1 MVKKIKDMTDFQLIS
16 DFVEASNA
24 TNSNS
29 DKLEVLKTYTQYESV
44 CRALNYT
51 YDTYKQYGVTSA
63 NCKKNSDLMG
73 HPNTYGD
80 FFSLLDDLNN
90 RICTGHAAIANV
102 NRFVHENYIYK
113 DLIFNII
120 DRNLKTRSTA
130 STINKVKP
138 GLIPT
143 FDVALAKAFDEKTQK
158 KVDYKDTWY
167 ISRKLDGV
175 RCLAIIDGEGDVR
188 FFSRQGKEFLTLENL
203 KADIKALGLKNK
215 VLDGEVCIVDANGD
229 EDFASIIKEIKR
241 KDHTITNPFYWMF
254 DMLSMK
260 DFESKASEVKFGQRI
275 LDLTNAVSTSFQLY
289 GVSQMI
295 GVLEQKIGNDQVFSE
310 MMTESKANGW
320 EGLMLRKDSTYK
332 GKRSNEILKVK
343 QMHDEEYIVVDLE
356 NDIHRVIVD
365 GAEVEELMLKN
376 VIIEHKGNQVRV
388 GSGFSHEQRR
398 HYFENPNEILGKQI
412 TVQYFEESQSK
423 SGEYS
428 LRFPVIKAVY
438 SEVRTF

>member
-1 MVKKIKDMTDFQLIS
+1 MTDFQLIS

-44 CRALNYT
+44 CKALNYT

-63 NCKKNSDLMG
+63 NCKKKSDLMG
-73 HPNTYGD
+73 HPNTYGSI
-80 FFSLLDDLNN
+80 FTLLDDLNN
-90 RICTGHAAIANV
+90 RVCTGHTAIANV
-102 NRFVHENYIYK
+102 NRFVNENYIYK
-113 DLIFNII
+113 DLIFNMI

-130 STINKVKP
+130 SMINKVKP

-158 KVDYKDTWY
+158 KVDWNDRWFV
-167 ISRKLDGV
+167 SRKLDGV
-175 RCLAIIDGEGDVR
+175 RCLTVIDANGEPK
-188 FFSRQGKEFLTLENL
+188 FFSRQGKEFLTLDNL
-203 KADIKALGLKNK
+203 KTDIKALGLKNT
-215 VLDGEVCIVDANGD
+215 VLDGEVCIVDENGN
-229 EDFASIIKEIKR
+229 EDFAGIIKEIKR
-241 KDHTITNPFYWMF
+241 KDHTIVKPYYWMF
-254 DMLSMK
+254 DMLSME
-260 DFESKASEVKFGQRI
+260 DFNSKTSETTFGQRI
-275 LDLTNAVSTSFQLY
+275 TDLLDLSLGKGLTL
-289 GVSQMI
+289 I
-295 GVLEQKIGNDQVFSE
+295 GVLQQQISNDQIFSE
-310 MMTESKANGW
+310 MMAESKANGW
-320 EGLMLRKDSTYK
+320 EGLMLRKDAAYK
-332 GKRSNEILKVK
+332 GKRSDEILKVK
-343 QMHDEEYIVVDLE
+343 QMFDDEYVVVDLE

-438 SEVRTF
+438 DGVRTF

>member
-1 MVKKIKDMTDFQLIS
+1 MTDFQLIS

-44 CRALNYT
+44 CKALNYT

-73 HPNTYGD
+73 HPNTYGSI
-80 FFSLLDDLNN
+80 FTLLDDLNN
-90 RICTGHAAIANV
+90 RVCTGHTAIANV

-130 STINKVKP
+130 SMINKVKP

-158 KVDYKDTWY
+158 KVIWEDRWFV
-167 ISRKLDGV
+167 SRKLDGV
-175 RCLAIIDGEGDVR
+175 RCLTVIDANGEPK
-188 FFSRQGKEFLTLENL
+188 FFSRQGKEFLTLDNL
-203 KADIKALGLKNK
+203 KTDIKALGLKNT
-215 VLDGEVCIVDANGD
+215 VLDGEVCILDENGN
-229 EDFASIIKEIKR
+229 EDFAGIIKEIKR
-241 KDHTITNPFYWMF
+241 KDHTIATPFYWMF
-254 DMLSMK
+254 DMLDMQ
-260 DFESKASEVKFGQRI
+260 DFNSKTSEVTFGQRI
-275 LDLTNAVSTSFQLY
+275 ADLNALFNTSKLKLY
-289 GVSQMI
+289 SPLLI

-310 MMTESKANGW
+310 MMAESKAGGW

-343 QMHDEEYIVVDLE
+343 QMFDDEYTVVDLE
-356 NDIHRVIVD
+356 NDVHRVIVD
-365 GAEVEELMLKN
+365 GSEVEELMLKN
-376 VIIEHKGNQVRV
+376 VIIEHKGNRVHV

-398 HYFENPNEILGKQI
+398 HYFANPNEILGKQI

-438 SEVRTF
+438 DGVRTF

>member
-1 MVKKIKDMTDFQLIS
+1 MTDFQLIS

-44 CRALNYT
+44 CKALNYT

-73 HPNTYGD
+73 HPNTYGSL
-80 FFSLLDDLNN
+80 FTLLDDLNN
-90 RICTGHAAIANV
+90 RVCTGHTAIANV
-102 NRFVHENYIYK
+102 NRFVHENFIYK

-130 STINKVKP
+130 SMINKVKP

-158 KVDYKDTWY
+158 KVIWEDRWFV
-167 ISRKLDGV
+167 SRKLDGV
-175 RCLAIIDGEGDVR
+175 RCLTVIDANGEPK
-188 FFSRQGKEFLTLENL
+188 FFSRQGKEFLTLDNL
-203 KADIKALGLKNK
+203 KTDIKALGLKNT
-215 VLDGEVCIVDANGD
+215 VLDGEVCIVDENGD

-241 KDHTITNPFYWMF
+241 KDHTIATPFYWMF
-254 DMLSMK
+254 DMLDMQ
-260 DFESKASEVKFGQRI
+260 DFNSKTSEVTFGQRI
-275 LDLTNAVSTSFQLY
+275 ADLNALFNTSKL
-289 GVSQMI
+289 I

-310 MMTESKANGW
+310 MMAESKAGGW

-356 NDIHRVIVD
+356 NDVHRVIVD
-365 GAEVEELMLKN
+365 GSEVEEEMLKN
-376 VIIEHKGNQVRV
+376 VIIEHKGNRVHV

-398 HYFENPNEILGKQI
+398 HYFANPNEILGKQI

-438 SEVRTF
+438 DGVRTF

>member
-1 MVKKIKDMTDFQLIS
+1 MKTDFQLIS

-44 CRALNYT
+44 CKALNYT

-73 HPNTYGD
+73 HPNTYGSL
-80 FFSLLDDLNN
+80 FTLLDDLNN
-90 RICTGHAAIANV
+90 RVCTGHTAIANV
-102 NRFVHENYIYK
+102 NRFVHENFIYK

-130 STINKVKP
+130 SMINKVKP

-158 KVDYKDTWY
+158 KVIWEDRWFV
-167 ISRKLDGV
+167 SRKLDGV
-175 RCLAIIDGEGDVR
+175 RCLTVIDANGEPK
-188 FFSRQGKEFLTLENL
+188 FFSRQGKEFLTLDNL
-203 KADIKALGLKNK
+203 KTDIKALGLKNT
-215 VLDGEVCIVDANGD
+215 VLDGEVCIVDENGD
-229 EDFASIIKEIKR
+229 EDFAGIIKEIKR
-241 KDHTITNPFYWMF
+241 KDHTIATPFYWMF
-254 DMLSMK
+254 DMLDMQ
-260 DFESKASEVKFGQRI
+260 DFNSKTSEVTFGQRI
-275 LDLTNAVSTSFQLY
+275 ADLNALFSTSKL
-289 GVSQMI
+289 I

-310 MMTESKANGW
+310 MMAESKAGGW

-343 QMHDEEYIVVDLE
+343 QMFDDEYIVVDLE
-356 NDIHRVIVD
+356 NDVHRVIVD
-365 GAEVEELMLKN
+365 GAEVEEEMLKN
-376 VIIEHKGNQVRV
+376 VIIEHKGNRVHV

-398 HYFENPNEILGKQI
+398 HYFANPNEILGKQI

-438 SEVRTF
+438 DGVRTF